1 MTSSSFSIL
10 SFEFIGSVLF
20 LIVVTNIGLAVSLL
34 FERAYQKR
42 YHSAAKTHHHG
53 IYWSKALTIMTRHG
67 DCAPCDEVARKERQL
82 YARRLAA
89 RRS

>member
-1 MTSSSFSIL
+1 MTSASFTVLALQFAGLI
-10 SFEFIGSVLF
+10 LF

-34 FERAYQKR
+34 LERAFQKR

-67 DCAPCDEVARKERQL
+67 DCPPCEAIARKERDF
-82 YARRLAA
+82 YVRRLAA

>member
-1 MTSSSFSIL
+1 MTSASFNIL
-10 SFEFIGSVLF
+10 SLEFAGILF
-20 LIVVTNIGLAVSLL
+20 FITVATTIGLAVSLL
-34 FERAYQKR
+34 LERAYQKR

-67 DCAPCDEVARKERQL
+67 DCSPCEEIARKERDF
-82 YARRLAA
+82 YVRRLAA